1 MICQYMGG
9 NLTLVKSQ
17 EGVGSK
23 FSILIPVLVKI
34 EDIHEEDED
43 SWTSRMPSESQYT
56 HSSEEILVNNSE
68 GDKEK
73 ISPKFKTQKR
83 EIIQQAERVV

>member
-1 MICQYMGG
+1 MGG

-34 EDIHEEDED
+34 EDIDDEDED
-43 SWTSRMPSESQYT
+43 SWSSRTPSESQYT
-56 HSSEEILVNNSE
+56 HTSEEELFNSSQY
-68 GDKEK
+68 DKEK

-83 EIIQQAERVV
+83 ENIQEADRV

>member
-9 NLTLVKSQ
+9 NLILVKSQ

-34 EDIHEEDED
+34 EDIDDEDED
-43 SWTSRMPSESQYT
+43 SWTSRSPSESQYSHT
-56 HSSEEILVNNSE
+56 SEEELFTS
-68 GDKEK
+68 
-73 ISPKFKTQKR
+73 S
-83 EIIQQAERVV
+83 

>member
-34 EDIHEEDED
+34 EDFDDEDED
-43 SWTSRMPSESQYT
+43 SWTSRTPSESHYSRT
-56 HSSEEILVNNSE
+56 SDEPLFNSSECDRKKV
-68 GDKEK
+68 
-73 ISPKFKTQKR
+73 PAKFKTQQR
-83 EIIQQAERVV
+83 EIGQKTERVQ